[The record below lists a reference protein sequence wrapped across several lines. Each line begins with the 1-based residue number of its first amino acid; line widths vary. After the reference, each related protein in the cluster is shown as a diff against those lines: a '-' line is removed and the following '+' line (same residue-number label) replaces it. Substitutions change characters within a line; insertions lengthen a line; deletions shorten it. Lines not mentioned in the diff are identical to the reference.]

1 MSPTPVIIPTVSPVF
16 NSQSTYNG
24 KDQDISE
31 PDNSSSNS
39 ISVWSDNQN
48 SNEYI
53 NFTNIKHSQDP
64 YDDYDCYSSGSDLTG
79 FINFKKSPFQQ
90 KDLKEKGHHVI
101 ELPKKNGK
109 RQSYEFY
116 ETFLFPKTTIRNA
129 ITGERYHGFHVG
141 TRDENLFFKVID
153 ATAPVKNKDPYIL
166 FYENPEQWENH
177 TNQIC
182 SPQIKMTWNAKY
194 QRAIINHKT
203 KANK

>member
-1 MSPTPVIIPTVSPVF
+1 M
-16 NSQSTYNG
+16 
-24 KDQDISE
+24 SE

-39 ISVWSDNQN
+39 LSAWSDNQN

-53 NFTNIKHSQDP
+53 NFTNIKHHQDP
-64 YDDYDCYSSGSDLTG
+64 YDDYDCYSSGSDLSF
-79 FINFKKSPFQQ
+79 FINSKKTAFQL
-90 KDLKEKGHHVI
+90 KDLKEKGHHII

-109 RQSYEFY
+109 RQSHEFY

-129 ITGERYHGFHVG
+129 ITGERYNGFHVG
-141 TRDENLFFKVID
+141 THDENLFFKVID

-182 SPQIKMTWNAKY
+182 SPQIKMTWNTKY
-194 QRAIINHKT
+194 QQAIINHKM
-203 KANK
+203 KSKKQILSL